1 MGFRSGNCLLAVAA
15 LLSCDIGSAGAQERV
30 PESNDDV
37 EEVVVTGTNM
47 RGLPREYVASPVFTY
62 SSKEMEQSGLG
73 ALSEYIQ
80 TLPQNFIGDLSEAAT
95 TGVGFGT
102 GLDGAVS
109 QNQFDGFSAFSLRG
123 LGSDATLTLLN
134 GRRLPNAGMTETAS
148 VSFIPAALIE
158 RLEIVPDGA
167 SATYGADAV
176 GGVVNLVT
184 RRNFDGMEVRLRG
197 SSATEVDRDEYQASL
212 AAGHSWDGGNVYGSA
227 AIQDREPLV
236 GDPVEVYGGDY
247 EITAT
252 PDEAVRSFFG
262 GASQELGSAKLSLD
276 GSYFQ
281 SDRSSYQLTLPS
293 NRRTFLTESAGYSL
307 YSSLQW
313 QAGRATFFDVM
324 LDYHENESMNETRR
338 RGVLQTQRNH
348 VNRLVS
354 AEARAQTELFD
365 LPGGAVQA
373 VGGLQYRRETLRT
386 DAVIFFQNG
395 GGEVEVSSAFAEAY
409 FPLIGAD
416 QTIPLV
422 RSLVWSAAARYD
434 DFGAPM
440 GSKVSPKLGVR
451 WGMNRALSLRGTY
464 SRSFLTPRL
473 RDRVG
478 IAEQVSFFVQP
489 DAFLDPALQDP
500 RLPEGHSLTMF
511 RAGSNPDLQPQDAE
525 TFTVGFD
532 YSPAFLERL
541 DISLG
546 YYRIK
551 LTDRVSSPFPDD
563 ILLLPGLQ
571 TFTTR
576 TPGAA
581 QIEAILNNPVVNR
594 IFASDVPFV
603 NGGDLVIFPSIAAVP
618 ADLLASV
625 QVVADTRTQ
634 NYATEMTDGIDL
646 DLSYRHAAFGGDAS
660 LRIRGQ
666 YILTLESR
674 SAPGTPAVSRLGTIY
689 NPTDLS
695 LNATLGW
702 QRGPLS
708 IGSIIYHSAGFTDT
722 RAGQDDAHIGSYTT
736 ASVTIGWTFG
746 GDHPSAWLADSSI
759 ALVVANVFDEQPPQ
773 IADEVLTYSPLNSP
787 ANPRTIALVLNKR
800 I

>member
-1 MGFRSGNCLLAVAA
+1 MKFRSRYCLMATTALLAFDTNAA
-15 LLSCDIGSAGAQERV
+15 EPQELRADG
-30 PESNDDV
+30 EENV

-47 RGLPREYVASPVFTY
+47 RGLPREYIASPVFTY
-62 SSKEMEQSGLG
+62 SAKDMEESGLG

-80 TLPQNFIGDLSEAAT
+80 MLPQNFIGDLSEAAT

-102 GLDGAVS
+102 GLGGAVS

-134 GRRLPNAGMTETAS
+134 GRRLPNAGMTETPT

-184 RRNFDGMEVRLRG
+184 RRDFDGLEMRVRG
-197 SSATEVDRDEYQASL
+197 STATEVDRDEYQVSL
-212 AAGHSWDGGNVYGSA
+212 AAGHRWDGGNIYGSA
-227 AIQDREPLV
+227 ALQDREPLV

-252 PDEAVRSFFG
+252 PDESVGSFFG
-262 GASQELGSAKLSLD
+262 GASQQFGAAKLSID
-276 GSYFQ
+276 GVYFQ
-281 SDRSSYQLTLPS
+281 SKRSAYQLTLPN
-293 NRRTFLTESAGYSL
+293 NRRTFLTESDGYSL
-307 YSSLQW
+307 YSNLQW
-313 QAGRATFFDVM
+313 QAGRSTLVDVM
-324 LDYHENESMNETRR
+324 LDYHENETSNETRR
-338 RGVLQTQRNH
+338 RGILQTARH
-348 VNRLVS
+348 HDNRLLS
-354 AEARAQTELFD
+354 AEARAQTELGA
-365 LPGGAVQA
+365 LPGGLIHA
-373 VGGLQYRRETLRT
+373 VGGFQYRRDTLRT
-386 DAVIFFQNG
+386 DALIFFQHG

-409 FPLIGAD
+409 FPLIGAE
-416 QTIPLV
+416 QAIPLV

-451 WGMNRALSLRGTY
+451 WGVNTELSVRGTY
-464 SRSFLTPRL
+464 SQSFLTPRL

-478 IAEQVSFFVQP
+478 IAEQISFTAQP
-489 DAFLDPALQDP
+489 DAFLNPAEQDP
-500 RLPEGHSLTMF
+500 RLPVGTSLTMF
-511 RAGSNPDLQPQDAE
+511 RAGSNPDLQPQDAK

-532 YSPAFLERL
+532 YAPSWIENL
-541 DISLG
+541 DLGLG
-546 YYRIK
+546 YYRIE
-551 LTDRVSSPFPDD
+551 LTDRVARPFPDD
-563 ILLLPGLQ
+563 LLLLSGLQ
-571 TFTTR
+571 TFTSR
-576 TPGAA
+576 DPSDSQLAA
-581 QIEAILNNPVVNR
+581 LLNNPVVNR

-603 NGGDLVIFPSIAAVP
+603 NDGELIIFPSLAAVP
-618 ADLLASV
+618 AELISSV
-625 QVVADTRTQ
+625 RVVADARTQ
-634 NYATEMTDGIDL
+634 NYASQRTDGIDL
-646 DLSYRHAAFGGDAS
+646 DLSYRRALLGGNAS

-666 YILTLESR
+666 YILSLESQ

-708 IGSIIYHSAGFTDT
+708 IGSMVYHSGGFTDT
-722 RAGQDDAHIGSYTT
+722 RNGQNDAHIGSYTT
-736 ASVTIGWTFG
+736 ASLAVGWSFAAN
-746 GDHPSAWLADSSI
+746 HRSAWLADSSI
-759 ALVVANVFDEQPPQ
+759 ALVVANVFDQQPPQ

-787 ANPRTIALVLNKR
+787 ANPRTIALILNKR